1 MWLQTNVKLHHYT
14 VSHSV
19 TYVVFVF
26 PTTCMSCNQYPVLS
40 HWLNGTHLFCFVVFC
55 CFFQI
60 TASPLKIVAQT
71 YFRITSP
78 AHLAPLIMP
87 LPDLQVLWLHFP
99 PSTWSLQWGGRCCCW
114 LWASAGGWSTTTSMT
129 TRWWRWRRTGIW
141 CSSPPN
147 MAPCGLCRRKCRS
160 RMFPSS
166 WWAPAS
172 GSLTPSSRP
181 PVRAAASSRTP
192 TGGETLRFDLLSLS
206 LCAPWCVQ
214 GPVTAQQTSGP
225 SLWVCVYVCVCPQ
238 VLWIHVRRR

>member
-26 PTTCMSCNQYPVLS
+26 PTTCMSCNQCPVLS
-40 HWLNGTHLFCFVVFC
+40 HWLNGTHLFCFVVF
-55 CFFQI
+55 FFQI